1 MLTEQDFDFR
11 ELLELSGK
19 MLVAVVNLFH
29 DGGR

>member
-11 ELLELSGK
+11 ELLELGIET
-19 MLVAVVNLFH
+19 LVAVVNLFQ